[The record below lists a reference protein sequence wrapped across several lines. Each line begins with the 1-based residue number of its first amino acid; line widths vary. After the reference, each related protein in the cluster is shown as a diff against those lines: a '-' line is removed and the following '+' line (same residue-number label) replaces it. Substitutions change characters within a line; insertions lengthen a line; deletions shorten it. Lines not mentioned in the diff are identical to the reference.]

1 MILKTLT
8 LKNFRKFKQ
17 TTIDFPDGIIGV
29 VGLNGVGKSTIFEAI
44 AWALYGPVAARTS
57 SEQIKRQNAP
67 PSEPCRVEL
76 EFIFEEDTYRITREM
91 IGKTQIPQATATKNG
106 KIVATGA
113 ETVTK
118 YIQKKLGMDS
128 KSFYTS
134 IFAKQKE
141 LNTLSSM
148 NPSERRP
155 LILRMLGIDS
165 LDEII
170 KEIRSDK
177 KTKDQIIQK
186 LTENLTDEQGKDKE
200 ETYKQEIK
208 KQDVKKQE
216 IQREIKKLKEKLQN
230 IKKDLK
236 KLENNVQKNKEKYE
250 KLRQEKEKQLEKQ
263 KKFEQKNKL
272 IEEIKKL
279 KEKINERKKTINAQ
293 TKKLETFKN
302 LETELKTTEKKLE
315 DITKKTEFFI
325 KKIEQQKTLIDR
337 INKEVLDLTNKK
349 KNIEQ
354 LGPDA
359 KCPTCER
366 TLSDQYD
373 FLLKKFNNEIKNKE
387 SEIKQ
392 ITENIKKHEFEKE
405 KTTREQNALLKKKNY
420 LQEQLREKERIQ
432 TTIKNLLQEINDEEI
447 EVELNEKKLREI
459 ETVFFDE
466 KEFKKIRNLVEKIYE
481 DYQSSLKFFNDKK
494 DEVSN
499 QNILIERKENEIKL
513 VDQNI
518 EQFKEK
524 INDIQR
530 YKKQLKEEKQKTYY
544 LNILSDIMSSFRMYL
559 ISRIRPTLSYYSSDF
574 FSRLT
579 DGKYTSIE
587 IDDNYNILIYDNG
600 EFYGIERFSGG
611 EEDLANLCL
620 RLAISEVITERAGGA
635 FNFIILDE
643 IFGSQDSFRR
653 QNIMKA
659 LNGLSSK
666 FRQIFLITHIED
678 VKNEMEHIIYV
689 TENEDGTSSIKV
701 E

>member
-373 FLLKKFNNEIKNKE
+373 FLLKKFNDEIKNKE

-466 KEFKKIRNLVEKIYE
+466 KEFKKIRDLVEKIYE

-666 FRQIFLITHIED
+666 FRQIFLITHVED

>member
-1 MILKTLT
+1 MILKTLA

-17 TTIDFPDGIIGV
+17 TTIEFPDGIIGV
-29 VGLNGVGKSTIFEAI
+29 VGLNGVGKSTIFEAVS
-44 AWALYGPVAARTS
+44 WALYGPVAARTS
-57 SEQIKRQNAP
+57 SDQIKRQNAP

-76 EFIFEEDTYRITREM
+76 EFIFEEDSYRIVREM
-91 IGKTQIPQATATKNG
+91 TGKTQISQATATKNG
-106 KIVATGA
+106 KIAATGA

-118 YIQKKLGMDS
+118 YIQKKLGMDF

-177 KTKDQIIQK
+177 KTKDQLIQK

-200 ETYKQEIK
+200 NTYKQKIK
-208 KQDVKKQE
+208 KQENKKQE
-216 IQREIKKLKEKLQN
+216 IQKEIKKLREKLQTT
-230 IKKDLK
+230 KKELK
-236 KLENNVQKNKEKYE
+236 KLENNVQKNKKEYE
-250 KLRQEKEKQLEKQ
+250 KLKQEKEKQLEKQ

-272 IEEIKKL
+272 IDETKKL
-279 KEKINERKKTINAQ
+279 KEKIKQRKKTIEAQ
-293 TKKLETFKN
+293 NKKLETFKN
-302 LETELKTTEKKLE
+302 LENDLKTTEKKLE
-315 DITKKTEFFI
+315 ETTKKTEEFI

-337 INKEVLDLTNKK
+337 LKKDITDITNKK
-349 KNIEQ
+349 KNIEK

-359 KCPTCER
+359 ECPTCER
-366 TLSDQYD
+366 VLSDQYN
-373 FLLKKFNNEIKNKE
+373 FLLKKFNNEIKSKE
-387 SEIKQ
+387 KEITQ
-392 ITENIKKHEFEKE
+392 NIEDIKKQEFEKE
-405 KTTREQNALLKKKNY
+405 KITREQNALQKKKNY

-432 TTIKNLLQEINDEEI
+432 TTIKNLSQELKDEELEI
-447 EVELNEKKLREI
+447 EVKEKKLKEL
-459 ETVFFDE
+459 ETIFFDE
-466 KEFKKIRNLVEKIYE
+466 KEFEKIKNLVEKTYE
-481 DYQSSLKFFNDKK
+481 NYQASLRFFNDKK
-494 DEVSN
+494 DEVSD
-499 QNILIERKENEIKL
+499 QSISLERIENEIKL

-518 EQFKEK
+518 KNFREK
-524 INDIQR
+524 INEIQK
-530 YKKQLKEEKQKTYY
+530 YKKQLKEEKQIVFY
-544 LNILSDIMSSFRMYL
+544 LNILSDVMSSFRTHL

-574 FSRLT
+574 FNRLT
-579 DGKYTSIE
+579 DGKYAGIE
-587 IDDNYNILIYDNG
+587 LDDNYNLLIYDNG

-620 RLAISEVITERAGGA
+620 RLAISEVITERAGGV

-643 IFGSQDSFRR
+643 IFGSQDIFRR

-689 TENEDGTSSIKV
+689 NENEDGTSSIKL

>member
-17 TTIDFPDGIIGV
+17 ITIEFPDGIIGI

-57 SEQIKRQNAP
+57 SDQIKRQNAP
-67 PSEPCRVEL
+67 PSEPCRAEL
-76 EFIFEEDTYRITREM
+76 EFIFEEENYRIVREM
-91 IGKTQIPQATATKNG
+91 IGKTQTPQATITKNG
-106 KIVATGA
+106 KIAATGA

-148 NPSERRP
+148 NTSERRP

-186 LTENLTDEQGKDKE
+186 LTENLTDEHGKDKE
-200 ETYKQEIK
+200 EIYKQEIK
-208 KQDVKKQE
+208 KQENKKQE
-216 IQREIKKLKEKLQN
+216 IKKEIKKIREKLQN
-230 IKKDLK
+230 TKKELE
-236 KLENNVQKNKEKYE
+236 KLENNVQKNKKEYE

-263 KKFEQKNKL
+263 KQFEQKNKL

-279 KEKINERKKTINAQ
+279 REKTRERKKTINTQ
-293 TKKLETFKN
+293 KKKLETFKN
-302 LETELKTTEKKLE
+302 LESDLKTTEKKLE
-315 DITKKTEFFI
+315 ETTQKIEFFI
-325 KKIEQQKTLIDR
+325 KKIEQQKTLFNRLQKDI
-337 INKEVLDLTNKK
+337 IEITNKK
-349 KNIEQ
+349 KNIEK

-366 TLSDQYD
+366 ILSNQYN
-373 FLLKKFNNEIKNKE
+373 FLLKKFNDEIKNKE
-387 SEIKQ
+387 IEIKQ
-392 ITENIKKHEFEKE
+392 ITDFIKKQEFEKD
-405 KTTREQNALLKKKNY
+405 KINREQNALQKKKKY
-420 LQEQLREKERIQ
+420 LQEQLREKEKIE
-432 TTIKNLLQEINDEEI
+432 TTIKNISHELRNEELEI
-447 EVELNEKKLREI
+447 EIKEKKLIEI

-466 KEFKKIRNLVEKIYE
+466 KEFEKIKNLVEKSYE
-481 DYQSSLKFFNDKK
+481 KYQSSLRFFNNKK
-494 DEVSN
+494 DEVTHQS
-499 QNILIERKENEIKL
+499 ILLERTENDVKL

-518 EQFKEK
+518 ERFKEK
-524 INDIQR
+524 INEIKR
-530 YKKQLKEEKQKTYY
+530 YKKQLKEEKQMIFY
-544 LNILSDIMSSFRMYL
+544 LNILSEVMSSFRTHL

-574 FSRLT
+574 FNRLT

-587 IDDNYNILIYDNG
+587 LDENYNILICDNG
-600 EFYGIERFSGG
+600 EFYSIERFSGG

-620 RLAISEVITERAGGA
+620 RLAISEVITERAGGV

-643 IFGSQDSFRR
+643 IFGSQDTFRR
-653 QNIMKA
+653 QNIMRA
-659 LNGLSSK
+659 LKGLSSK
-666 FRQIFLITHIED
+666 FRQIFLITHVED
-678 VKNEMEHIIYV
+678 VKNEMEHVIYV
-689 TENEDGTSSIKV
+689 AENEEGISSTKL

>member
-466 KEFKKIRNLVEKIYE
+466 KEFKKIRDLVEKIYE

-689 TENEDGTSSIKV
+689 TENEDGISSIKV

>member
-17 TTIDFPDGIIGV
+17 TTIEFPDGIIGI

-57 SEQIKRQNAP
+57 SDQIKRQNAP
-67 PSEPCRVEL
+67 TTEPCRAEL
-76 EFIFEEDTYRITREM
+76 EFIFEEDNYRITREM
-91 IGKTQIPQATATKNG
+91 IGKTQTPQATIMKNG
-106 KIVATGA
+106 KIAATGA

-118 YIQKKLGMDS
+118 YIQKKLGMDF

-208 KQDVKKQE
+208 KQENKKQE
-216 IQREIKKLKEKLQN
+216 IKKEIKKIREKLQN
-230 IKKDLK
+230 TKKELK
-236 KLENNVQKNKEKYE
+236 ELENNVQKNKKEYE
-250 KLRQEKEKQLEKQ
+250 KLRQKKEKQLEKQ
-263 KKFEQKNKL
+263 KQFEQKNKL
-272 IEEIKKL
+272 IEEINKL
-279 KEKINERKKTINAQ
+279 KEKIKERKKTVDTQN
-293 TKKLETFKN
+293 KKLKTFRN
-302 LETELKTTEKKLE
+302 LENELKITEEKLE
-315 DITKKTEFFI
+315 ETTKKTENFI
-325 KKIEQQKTLIDR
+325 KKIEQQKTIINRLKKDIID
-337 INKEVLDLTNKK
+337 ITNKK
-349 KNIEQ
+349 KNIEK

-366 TLSDQYD
+366 ILSDQYN
-373 FLLKKFNNEIKNKE
+373 FLLKKFNDEIKNKE
-387 SEIKQ
+387 IEVKQ
-392 ITENIKKHEFEKE
+392 ITDFIKKQEFERE
-405 KTTREQNALLKKKNY
+405 KINREQNALQKKKNY
-420 LQEQLREKERIQ
+420 LQGLLREKEKIK
-432 TTIKNLLQEINDEEI
+432 TTIKNLSHEIISEELEI
-447 EVELNEKKLREI
+447 ELKEKKLREV
-459 ETVFFDE
+459 ETVVFDE
-466 KEFKKIRNLVEKIYE
+466 QKFKEIKNRVEKTYE
-481 DYQSSLKFFNDKK
+481 DYQIALRLFNDKK

-499 QNILIERKENEIKL
+499 QSILLERIENEIKL

-518 EQFKEK
+518 EQFREK
-524 INDIQR
+524 ISEIR
-530 YKKQLKEEKQKTYY
+530 KYKKQLKEEKQIMFY
-544 LNILSDIMSSFRMYL
+544 LNILSDVMSSFRTHL

-587 IDDNYNILIYDNG
+587 LDENYNILIYDNG

-620 RLAISEVITERAGGA
+620 RLAVSEVITERAGGV

-643 IFGSQDSFRR
+643 IFGSQDVFRR
-653 QNIMKA
+653 QNIMRS

-666 FRQIFLITHIED
+666 FRQIFLITHVED

-689 TENEDGTSSIKV
+689 TENEDGSSSV
-701 E
+701 TLE